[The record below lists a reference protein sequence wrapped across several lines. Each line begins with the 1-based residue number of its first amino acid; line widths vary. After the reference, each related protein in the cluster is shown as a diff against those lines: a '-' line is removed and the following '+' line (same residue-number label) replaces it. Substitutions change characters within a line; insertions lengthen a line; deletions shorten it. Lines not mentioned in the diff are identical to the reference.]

1 MDRAH
6 VDGRVSIVAAQGSRK
21 VRVQRGFL
29 HADWPLFLLAVLLGV
44 LSPRDAD
51 AQTSDVH
58 ESRPPVRDYYDKY
71 VDCGGLFI
79 RSARVVDD
87 LALQLACGKVTKML
101 SRAPQAK
108 ANLLEWQAELHI
120 IGRNQQ
126 PSDLPELRSYR
137 GMDWGKITHQDID
150 QRTRGVGGLYSSCG
164 EENLLGLP
172 SDRYRGGSDICVHE
186 FAHAVMDFGLDD
198 ALRKNIEQQYTRARS
213 AGLWNGLYAATNPRE
228 YWAELSMWY
237 FGAHGDRGAIGPADG
252 SAALAAYDA
261 DGHALLD
268 KIYTG
273 RSSPSAI
280 RIAPVRIADGSGEL
294 RSVAGGGE
302 ASLVLLNN
310 SSRAYAIHWLDFKG
324 QPNGYGV
331 LDQMSYRVMK
341 TYVKHAWELKDTG
354 SGRISPLV
362 VDSRV
367 SRWSVDN

>member
-1 MDRAH
+1 M
-6 VDGRVSIVAAQGSRK
+6 VAQGSRN
-21 VRVQRGFL
+21 VRVQGPP
-29 HADWPLFLLAVLLGV
+29 HADWRLFPLAVLLVV
-44 LSPRDAD
+44 LSASGAD
-51 AQTSDVH
+51 AQTNDVR
-58 ESRPPVRDYYDKY
+58 ESRPPVRDFYGKY

-120 IGRNQQ
+120 ICRNQQ

-137 GMDWGKITHQDID
+137 GMDWNKITHQDID

-186 FAHAVMDFGLDD
+186 FAHGVMNVGLDD
-198 ALRKNIEQQYTRARS
+198 ALRKDIEEQYRRAKS

-228 YWAELSMWY
+228 YWAELSMWC
-237 FGAHGDRGAIGPADG
+237 FGAHGDRSAIGPADG

-261 DGHALLD
+261 DGYALLD
-268 KIYTG
+268 RIYSG
-273 RSSPSAI
+273 RSPPSAI
-280 RIAPVRIADGSGEL
+280 RIVPVHIAGGSGEL
-294 RSVAGGGE
+294 RSLAGGAE

-310 SSRAYAIHWLDFKG
+310 SSKAYSIQWLDFKVS
-324 QPNGYGV
+324 Q
-331 LDQMSYRVMK
+331 
-341 TYVKHAWELKDTG
+341 
-354 SGRISPLV
+354 RIMARS
-362 VDSRV
+362 SRCPIG
-367 SRWSVDN
+367 